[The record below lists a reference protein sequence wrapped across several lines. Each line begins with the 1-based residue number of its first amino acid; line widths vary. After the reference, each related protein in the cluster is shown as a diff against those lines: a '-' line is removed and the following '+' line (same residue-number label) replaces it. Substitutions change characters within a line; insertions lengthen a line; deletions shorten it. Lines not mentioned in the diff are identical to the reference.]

1 LSLPSRCRAWLSPKS
16 SATIFLQI
24 SDTSDLLSSPNFS
37 PLNYERLEQGL
48 DCRRRRMYGRA
59 ARAGAGLPPS
69 AAVRLLGQHVRGV
82 SPVHAGQLPT
92 TCSAPAL
99 FRAVIDGLLQ
109 PVHVDLLEE
118 QARQARW
125 CHEPCLHFFSVGSWW
140 CCGRAVSP
148 SLLLVQGNNEFNP
161 KSTRSMQ

>member
-1 LSLPSRCRAWLSPKS
+1 MALPKIQRH
-16 SATIFLQI
+16 
-24 SDTSDLLSSPNFS
+24 NFS
-37 PLNYERLEQGL
+37 PNLAHFWSTVFPKFLTTKS
-48 DCRRRRMYGRA
+48 RA
-59 ARAGAGLPPS
+59 ARAGAGLPPLP
-69 AAVRLLGQHVRGV
+69 AVRLLGQPVRGV
-82 SPVHAGQLPT
+82 YPVHAGQLST

-99 FRAVIDGLLQ
+99 FRTVIDGLLQ

-140 CCGRAVSP
+140 CCGRAISP

-161 KSTRSMQ
+161 KSTRSMQWVDSSSWNVFSCEWLMVWKLI